1 MKIETRYDV
10 GDKVWPLLQ
19 VLTGGLHWQPCN
31 EARTVTGI
39 TIAVHSSDNF
49 HIEYMLTRRSL
60 EARWGLATYP
70 KYECHIFPTK
80 ELAQAECD
88 RRNAEAKEHA
98 DG

>member
-19 VLTGGLHWQPCN
+19 VLTGGLHWEPWRESGIISAISIFVDTPPLSIN
-31 EARTVTGI
+31 YVIMAHGGRKYGRPEAGV
-39 TIAVHSSDNF
+39 
-49 HIEYMLTRRSL
+49 
-60 EARWGLATYP
+60 
-70 KYECHIFPTK
+70 FPTK

-88 RRNAEAKEHA
+88 RRNAEAKEQA